1 MSGALDRE
9 LTFLLSYFGE
19 QPDAQD
25 APKPEDL
32 FALVL
37 AFSAAL
43 QKAALEVHDA
53 DEKAGVKIAAPPV
66 IVEEE
71 PPVPG
76 HSREETVR
84 QDSGEGTLKGA
95 TAAKDEIP
103 AGLVPPPIPDSVG
116 RKSVGRGQLDQTI
129 RSMRDGRR
137 RARPDRDGRRPLS
150 KMFFDGAPAGGNR
163 TSRVFDA

>member
-9 LTFLLSYFGE
+9 LSSLLSYFGE

-37 AFSAAL
+37 TFSAAL

-53 DEKAGVKIAAPPV
+53 DVKAGVKTITPPV

-71 PPVPG
+71 PAVSG
-76 HSREETVR
+76 HAREETVR
-84 QDSGEGTLKGA
+84 QSEGTLKGI
-95 TAAKDEIP
+95 AKDEGTG
-103 AGLVPPPIPDSVG
+103 GLLPPPPPTPDSVG
-116 RKSVGRGQLDQTI
+116 RRSVGRGQLDQTI

-137 RARPDRDGRRPLS
+137 RARPEREGRRPLS
-150 KMFFDGAPAGGNR
+150 KMFFDGAPAGGSR
-163 TSRVFDA
+163 ASRVFDT